1 MTYILKL
8 VRSLIMIAPIFV
20 FTQDI
25 PWWIDSP
32 PSTDDNI
39 YVGIGQ
45 SSTNNPNYSLA
56 AEKDAFR
63 SIALE
68 INAQISGQTR
78 SRITSINDISERE
91 FTNEFIVST
100 LGNFKGLRK
109 IDDFIDRKNNRYYIY
124 YEYAKKDHQKN
135 IEESKLRAIN
145 LVEEYET
152 LPNDDFVYRLQKLVH
167 TYEALF
173 QVYGEDIFTDVKR
186 RNVNLQSYIPS
197 EIQKL
202 LRQIKLK
209 DTSPIA
215 YKSVYME
222 SMLTQLYFIASV
234 QQRGNTDIPIDN
246 LPFAFEFEAGSG
258 DFAYQDVNS
267 MEGDVINE
275 VTKITSKIPTQIIR
289 SFIDLKALKRD
300 TNSFPYLDKA
310 LDKLSLINTI
320 SFKVRVSL
328 VSEDQIFFAVSFS
341 DGFSKPFQDK
351 VRNNFEISFNQNTKF
366 KIVDRAIVQAILEQ
380 LGLTEDQL
388 CSQAE
393 CDAQVGKKLGVKR
406 MVKIN
411 INYSDTN
418 DELEVIFTDTDV
430 TEKTPSKQ
438 QPYRIETSRRRL
450 EGQILSNLDSW
461 VIDFYNKLNP
471 AKINLEANTS
481 DVKVTYKNITNE
493 SDVKG
498 SGQDARKE
506 FQYLPLIDYEFEPG
520 DYEFIFEKDGYESKK
535 RKVTLGANSVCCD
548 PVRLKEKT
556 RFKAFAKSLIFP
568 GSGQRYGA
576 DSRNQNRTKKSVT
589 HTTIGIT
596 AAALTIYTWYALT
609 QSQSS
614 YDKSQLDYS
623 RATSVVGI
631 ETARKEAIIA
641 NDNLNQSYQTAI
653 AMSAL
658 MAIFS
663 VYSGVDAA
671 VTLPKY

>member
-1 MTYILKL
+1 MFSIKKW
-8 VRSLIMIAPIFV
+8 VRLISFIVPIFV

-45 SSTNNPNYSLA
+45 SSTNNPNYSLD
-56 AEKDAFR
+56 AEKNAFR

-78 SRITSINDISERE
+78 SRITSIKDISERE

-100 LGNFKGLRK
+100 LGTFKGLRK
-109 IDDFIDRKNNRYYIY
+109 IDDFIDRKNKRYYIY

-135 IEESKLRAIN
+135 IEEAKQRAIN
-145 LVEEYET
+145 LVKEYET
-152 LPNDDFVYRLQKLVH
+152 LPIDDFVYRLQKLVH
-167 TYEALF
+167 TYESLF
-173 QVYGEDIFTDVKR
+173 QVYGEDIFTDVKS

-202 LRQIKLK
+202 LRQIKLR
-209 DTSPIA
+209 DTSPIP
-215 YKSVYME
+215 YKGVYME
-222 SMLTQLYFIASV
+222 SMPMELYFLASL
-234 QQRGNTDIPIDN
+234 QQRGNEDIPIDN
-246 LPFAFEFEAGSG
+246 LPFVFEFEAGSG
-258 DFAYQDVNS
+258 DFTYQDVNS
-267 MEGDVINE
+267 REGQVINE
-275 VTKITSKIPTQIIR
+275 VSKITSKIPTQIIR
-289 SFIDLKALKRD
+289 SFVDLKALKRD
-300 TNSFPYLDKA
+300 TKSFPYLDKA

-328 VSEDQIFFAVSFS
+328 VSEDQIFFAVTFS
-341 DGFSKPFQDK
+341 GGFSKPFQDK
-351 VRNNFEISFNQNTKF
+351 VRNNFAISFNQNTKF
-366 KIVDRAIVQAILEQ
+366 KIVDRMIVQAILDQ

-393 CDAQVGKKLGVKR
+393 CDVQVGKKLGVKR

-411 INYSDTN
+411 FNYSESSN
-418 DELEVIFTDTDV
+418 ELEVIFTDTDV
-430 TEKTPSKQ
+430 NEKTPSKQ
-438 QPYRIETSRRRL
+438 EPYRIQIKKGRL
-450 EGQILSNLDSW
+450 ERTILSNLDSW

-471 AKINLEANTS
+471 AKINLEANTL
-481 DVKVTYKNITNE
+481 DVKVTYKNITDE
-493 SDVKG
+493 SNVTGVD
-498 SGQDARKE
+498 QDSRKE

-520 DYEFIFEKDGYESKK
+520 DYEFIFEKDGYESKT

-548 PVRLKEKT
+548 PVKLKEKT
-556 RFKAFAKSLIFP
+556 QFKAFAKSFIFP
-568 GSGQRYGA
+568 GSGQRYGS
-576 DSRNQNRTKKSVT
+576 DSRNQYRTKKSLT
-589 HTTIGIT
+589 HTAIGIT
-596 AAALTIYTWYALT
+596 AAALTVYTWYALS

-631 ETARKEAIIA
+631 ESTRKEAIIA
-641 NDNLNQSYQTAI
+641 NNNLNQSYQTAV

-663 VYSGVDAA
+663 MYSGVDAA

>member
-1 MTYILKL
+1 VIKYSRLILFL
-8 VRSLIMIAPIFV
+8 CFFFSILIGQQNTPPWLIIKPK
-20 FTQDI
+20 TDI
-25 PWWIDSP
+25 DK
-32 PSTDDNI
+32 

-45 SSTNNPNYSLA
+45 ASISDPNYSLI
-56 AEKDAFR
+56 AEQEALS

-68 INAQISGQTR
+68 INALISR
-78 SRITSINDISERE
+78 ESRRKILEINDIAESEFSE
-91 FTNEFIVST
+91 EFIVST
-100 LGNFKGLRK
+100 LVSFNGLVKKGDYLD
-109 IDDFIDRKNNRYYIY
+109 IKNKRYYIY

-145 LVEEYET
+145 LVKEYET

-167 TYEALF
+167 TYEVLF
-173 QVYGEDIFTDVKR
+173 QVYGEDVFTDVKR

-202 LRQIKLK
+202 LRQIKLQ
-209 DTSPIA
+209 DTSPIG
-215 YKSVYME
+215 YKAVYME
-222 SMLTQLYFIASV
+222 PMLTQLNFLVSL
-234 QQRGNTDIPIDN
+234 QQRGKEDIPIDN

-267 MEGDVINE
+267 MEDLVINE

-289 SFIDLKALKRD
+289 SFVDLKALKRS
-300 TNSFPYLDKA
+300 TNNFPYLDKA

-341 DGFSKPFQDK
+341 NGFSTPFQDK

-388 CSQAE
+388 CTQAE
-393 CDAQVGKKLGVKR
+393 CDVQVGKKLGVKR

-438 QPYRIETSRRRL
+438 EPYRIKTSRRRL

-481 DVKVTYKNITNE
+481 DVKVTYKNITDE

-498 SGQDARKE
+498 ADQNARKE

-520 DYEFIFEKDGYESKK
+520 DYEFTFEKDGYESKK
-535 RKVTLGANSVCCD
+535 RKVTLGANSICCD
-548 PVRLKEKT
+548 PVRLIKKT

-576 DSRNQNRTKKSVT
+576 DSRNQNRTKKSLT

-614 YDKSQLDYS
+614 YDKAQLDYS

-631 ETARKEAIIA
+631 ETTRKEAIIA
-641 NDNLNQSYQTAI
+641 NNNLNQSYQTAV

-658 MAIFS
+658 MVIFS
-663 VYSGVDAA
+663 TYSGVDAA

>member
-1 MTYILKL
+1 MAYILKW
-8 VRSLIMIAPIFV
+8 VRSLIMIAPILV
-20 FTQDI
+20 FTQDA
-25 PWWIDSP
+25 PWWIESP

-56 AEKDAFR
+56 AEKVAFR

-100 LGNFKGLRK
+100 LGTFKGLRK
-109 IDDFIDRKNNRYYIY
+109 IEDFIDRKNNRYYIY

-145 LVEEYET
+145 LVKEYET
-152 LPNDDFVYRLQKLVH
+152 LSNDDFVYRLQKLIH

-202 LRQIKLK
+202 LRQIKLQ
-209 DTSPIA
+209 DTSQIG
-215 YKSVYME
+215 YKAVYME
-222 SMLTQLYFIASV
+222 PMLTQLNFLVSL
-234 QQRGNTDIPIDN
+234 QQRGNEDVPIDN

-267 MEGDVINE
+267 MEDLVINE

-289 SFIDLKALKRD
+289 SFVDLKALKRN

-341 DGFSKPFQDK
+341 DGFSTPFQDK

-393 CDAQVGKKLGVKR
+393 CDVQVGKKLGVKR

-438 QPYRIETSRRRL
+438 EPYRIKTSRRRL

-481 DVKVTYKNITNE
+481 DVKVTYNNITDE
-493 SDVKG
+493 SNVKG
-498 SGQDARKE
+498 VDQNARKE

-520 DYEFIFEKDGYESKK
+520 DYELTFEKDGYESKK
-535 RKVTLGANSVCCD
+535 RKVTLGANSICCD
-548 PVRLKEKT
+548 PVSLKEKT
-556 RFKAFAKSLIFP
+556 SFKAFVKSLIFP

-609 QSQSS
+609 LSQSS
-614 YDKSQLDYS
+614 YDKAQLDYS
-623 RATSVVGI
+623 RATSVVSI
-631 ETARKEAIIA
+631 ETTRKEAIIA
-641 NDNLNQSYQTAI
+641 NNNLNQSYQTAV

-658 MAIFS
+658 MVIFS